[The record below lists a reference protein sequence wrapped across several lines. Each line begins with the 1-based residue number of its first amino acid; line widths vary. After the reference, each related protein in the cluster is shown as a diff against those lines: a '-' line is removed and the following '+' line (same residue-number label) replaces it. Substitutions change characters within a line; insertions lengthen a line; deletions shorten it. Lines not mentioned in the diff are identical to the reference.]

1 MKLKKIYC
9 ILLAILIAGSCGM
22 TSVYAAAPENA
33 TPKLSIGQVTADKGQ
48 EVILPV
54 CISDNPGFAGIRLDV
69 EYDTEIFSL
78 VTEDE
83 EGNSVDAI
91 EKGDVLDVLDSG
103 HLFSKEI
110 EKGCQIFWWNETDK
124 NTDGTLFLIH
134 LKVSE
139 DAEYGKYPINI
150 SYYPK
155 DTGNEKENLVE
166 FTCQNG
172 MVEIKSTESMI
183 YGGTVKIKAGQT
195 IDYPVY
201 IKNNPGISS
210 IMVYVR
216 ALGDNLQAVTDDEG
230 MIVAERGT
238 FSEKGTVLA
247 NDYLSGWKILWYT
260 TEGDQHNDGSV
271 FTLKLKADE
280 EIEEGDISVA
290 VTCMPGNTTDSA
302 GNKVSIDKVARGTL
316 EVRTIRY
323 GDIDNNMQVDFID
336 AIWLKRYVSGWSGYE
351 NIDTE
356 IADLN
361 CDGKVNLKDAAIL
374 ERYISG
380 WIGYDKLPA
389 AVQ

>member
-1 MKLKKIYC
+1 MKLKKLYC

-33 TPKLSIGQVTADKGQ
+33 TPKLFVGQIAADKGQ
-48 EVILPV
+48 EVVLPV
-54 CISDNPGFAGIRLDV
+54 CISDNPGLAGIRMDV

-83 EGNSVDAI
+83 EGNSIDAI
-91 EKGDVLDVLDSG
+91 EKGDVLDSG

-124 NTDGTLFLIH
+124 KTDGTLFLIH

-166 FTCQNG
+166 FICQNG
-172 MVEIKSTESMI
+172 MVEIKSTESMV
-183 YGGTVKIKAGQT
+183 YGGIVKIKAGQT

-210 IMVYVR
+210 IMVYVSIP
-216 ALGDNLQAVTDDEG
+216 GSNLQAVTNDEG
-230 MIVAERGT
+230 TIIAERGT

-247 NDYLSGWKILWYT
+247 NAYLNGWRILWYT
-260 TEGDQHNDGSV
+260 TEGDQYNDGSI
-271 FTLKLKADE
+271 FTLRLKADE
-280 EIEEGDISVA
+280 EIKEGDIAVS
-290 VTCMPGNTTDSA
+290 VTCMLDNTTDSA

-316 EVRTIRY
+316 KARVIRY
-323 GDIDNNMQVDFID
+323 GDIDDNMQVDFID
-336 AIWLKRYVSGWSGYE
+336 AIWLKRYIAGWTGYE
-351 NIDTE
+351 KVDTQ

-361 CDGKVNLKDAAIL
+361 GDGKVNLYDAIIL
-374 ERYISG
+374 EKHIAGDSRYSS
-380 WIGYDKLPA
+380 LPVA
-389 AVQ
+389 Y